1 MEQVG
6 GRQPPA
12 VPAREG
18 TGAQERTIAERVI
31 VQVPVHVGHPQAEE
45 EARVAGG

>member
-6 GRQPPA
+6 GRQSPA

-18 TGAQERTIAERVI
+18 TGAKERTIAERVI
-31 VQVPVHVGHPQAEE
+31 VQVVHVGHPQAK

>member
-6 GRQPPA
+6 GRQSPA

-18 TGAQERTIAERVI
+18 TGAKEWTIAERVI
-31 VQVPVHVGHPQAEE
+31 VQVPVHVGHPQAK